1 MNRCMLLIYI
11 SREDREAACKLVRL
25 TDLQK
30 HWLQAGW
37 KLRRP
42 TAFFYL
48 YCTSHSF
55 AGQWKAWM
63 EMKSS
68 TLIFTFKSG
77 STPLLVGR
85 RQGVRRGVKHL
96 FLLLQLAPHLCWLV
110 EGRVWDKEF
119 NIYFYL
125 YSCPHS
131 FVGWRYTDR
140 QPCCPPQC
148 TGNQKDNWQSH
159 RLMPLWSSYLH
170 CSPLV
175 VKKKKGWGEEW
186 VSVKHKGSHLN
197 LCLHHINSTQHI
209 PT

>member
-1 MNRCMLLIYI
+1 MHATNLHQQRGQRGSLQ
-11 SREDREAACKLVRL
+11 ACKTDRFAETL
-25 TDLQK
+25 TAGRVEAEKANSMFLPLLHIPLFCKSVESMDGDEEFNTYIYLCSWQNSS
-30 HWLQAGW
+30 AGW
-37 KLRRP
+37 LK
-42 TAFFYL
+42 
-48 YCTSHSF
+48 
-55 AGQWKAWM
+55 AGS

-175 VKKKKGWGEEW
+175 VKKKKGGGK
-186 VSVKHKGSHLN
+186 SG
-197 LCLHHINSTQHI
+197 
-209 PT
+209 